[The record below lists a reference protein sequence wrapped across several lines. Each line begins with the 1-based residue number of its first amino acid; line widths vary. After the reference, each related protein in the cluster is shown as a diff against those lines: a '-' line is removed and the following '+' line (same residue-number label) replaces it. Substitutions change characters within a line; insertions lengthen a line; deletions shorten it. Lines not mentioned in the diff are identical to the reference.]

1 MDYVIA
7 GAGEVGTYLANLLS
21 ISEHNVVMIDKDK
34 TQLDKLSQNFDIST
48 IEGSAT
54 DLNILRQM
62 TEIGPE
68 IFLGVTGDD
77 ATNLTACAM
86 AKSLGYP
93 KTLARVCN
101 PQFLRRDVI
110 DFNGL
115 FMADHILCPNWS
127 AAQAL
132 LSVVQSEGDYGCESF
147 ADGAIQMRK
156 IRLGSQWKKT
166 QIPLRHL
173 DIPACLKIAVIKRF
187 DSYGSQIIFPHGD
200 DYLLVEDELTVLGQ
214 TEHIHEVE
222 RYFGLQVVP
231 KESIL
236 IVGDSLIA
244 AYLCWLLE
252 SAPETYQV
260 TWVGCD
266 QKFLETWSKKLK
278 QTHILQTFQIS
289 SDFLKS
295 QQAQS
300 FDMMVAAS
308 SDENSNITH
317 CMQARELGIMTTA
330 AILNHP
336 NKAEM
341 AINLGIQTTI
351 CPNDHLASQIVKIAS
366 GAKITSMASVYSHR
380 AEVMQLKIG
389 MHSSLTGLPLHRL
402 SAELPKDFLIGVV
415 QHRGRT
421 LLASGNTVLTP
432 GDLVIAVSHPQHLDW
447 IQKRI

>member
-7 GAGEVGTYLANLLS
+7 GAGEVGTYLASLLS
-21 ISEHNVVMIDKDK
+21 ISEHNVVVIDKDK
-34 TQLDKLSQNFDIST
+34 AKLDKLSQNFDIST

-62 TEIGPE
+62 TEMSPE
-68 IFLGVTGDD
+68 IFLGVTDDD
-77 ATNLTACAM
+77 ATNLVACAM

-93 KTLARVCN
+93 KTLARVCT
-101 PQFLRRDVI
+101 PQFLRRDAI

-115 FMADHILCPNWS
+115 FMVDHILCPDWS

-132 LSVVQSEGDYGCESF
+132 LSVVQSEGDYGCEAF

-156 IRLGSQWKKT
+156 IRLGSHWKKSQT
-166 QIPLRHL
+166 PLRHL

-187 DSYGSQIIFPHGD
+187 DASGSNIIFPHGD
-200 DYLLVEDELTVLGQ
+200 DFLMVEDELTVLGQ
-214 TEHIHEVE
+214 TEYIHEVD
-222 RYFGLQVVP
+222 RYFGLQVVS

-252 SAPETYQV
+252 SAPETYHV
-260 TWVGCD
+260 TWIGSN
-266 QKFLETWSKKLK
+266 QSFLETWSKKLK
-278 QTHILQTFQIS
+278 QTHIIHTAQVT
-289 SDFLKS
+289 SDFLRS
-295 QQAQS
+295 QQAQT

-308 SDENSNITH
+308 TDENSNITQ

-330 AILNHP
+330 AVLTHP
-336 NKAEM
+336 NMAEM
-341 AINLGIQTTI
+341 ATNLGIQTTI

-402 SAELPKDFLIGVV
+402 ASQLPTDFLIGVV

-421 LLASGNTVLTP
+421 FLASGNTVLTP